1 MYKKC
6 TNSVENDDKIEYP
19 YTFYEFRNNVPE
31 KVMSPVNLISKIG
44 QECNKSSSDT
54 FCLSDKP

>member
-31 KVMSPVNLISKIG
+31 KVMSTVN
-44 QECNKSSSDT
+44 
-54 FCLSDKP
+54 